1 MKKISLVIPMYNE
14 QEVAN
19 ESYKRI
25 TSVLQELKNYEYE
38 IIIVDDGSK
47 DNTLNIIEEIAQK
60 DEKLKIISFSRNF
73 GHQAAVTAGLK
84 ETTGDAVVIIDADM
98 QDPPELIK
106 DMILLWEEGN
116 DVVYAVRK
124 KRKGE
129 SAFKVLTAKMFYKIL
144 YSLSDVKIPKDT
156 GDFRLVD
163 RKVVD
168 VINSLPEHNKYL
180 RGLFSW
186 VGFKQKPIKYDR
198 EERKAGK
205 TKYPLKKMM
214 KLAYDGIIS
223 FSTKPLKLIGIIGM
237 ISVVMSIIVLIYV
250 IFSYMFKCNNLVP
263 GWASIMVS
271 ILFFAGVQ
279 LISIWIMSEYMAR
292 IYDESRNRP
301 EYIINKKI
309 YKGKEGKN
317 EK

>member
-1 MKKISLVIPMYNE
+1 MKKISIVVPMYNE
-14 QEVAN
+14 QEVAK
-19 ESYKRI
+19 ECYKRI
-25 TSVLQELKNYEYE
+25 NSVLSELDKYSSE
-38 IIIVDDGSK
+38 IIVVDDGSK
-47 DNTLNIIEEIAQK
+47 DKTLEIMEEIAQNDK
-60 DEKLKIISFSRNF
+60 KVKVIAFSRNF

-84 ETTGDAVVIIDADM
+84 ETTGDAVIIIDADM

-106 DMILLWEEGN
+106 DMIDLWEEGN

-124 KRKGE
+124 TRRGE
-129 SAFKVLTAKMFYKIL
+129 SVFKVLSAKMFYKIL
-144 YSLSDVKIPKDT
+144 YSLSDVEIPKDT

-186 VGFKQKPIKYDR
+186 VGFKQKPLKYNR
-198 EERKAGK
+198 EERFAGK
-205 TKYPLKKMM
+205 TKYPFKKML

-223 FSTKPLKLIGIIGM
+223 FSSKPLKLIGGIGLLSILMSFII
-237 ISVVMSIIVLIYV
+237 LIYTICSY
-250 IFSYMFKCNNLVP
+250 IFNWNNLVP

-271 ILFFAGVQ
+271 ISFFAGVQ
-279 LISIWIMSEYMAR
+279 LISIWIMSEYISR

-301 EYIINKKI
+301 EYIIKKKI
-309 YKGKEGKN
+309 N
-317 EK
+317 EKEE